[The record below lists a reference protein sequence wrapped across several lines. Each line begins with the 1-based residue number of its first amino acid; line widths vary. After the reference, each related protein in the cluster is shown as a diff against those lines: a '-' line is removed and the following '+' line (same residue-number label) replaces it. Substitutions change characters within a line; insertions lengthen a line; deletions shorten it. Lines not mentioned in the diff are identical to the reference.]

1 MKNNVKKIILTILI
15 MLFAQ
20 MLTFG
25 QVTTADTLKAVENNL
40 FGYDYPTDTDT
51 ARLDRIE
58 TQLYGSKRTG
68 DVKTRLNNIKND
80 MGISITDSSKMPQ
93 KPKNNNTG
101 QINKLP
107 EQPKREQPNLSVKE
121 DSSVDYPIVDKMET
135 IVFNTTYKKDN
146 IYVRLDRLEEKV
158 FSKKSNADLNTR
170 VDRLASAISPGR
182 NSNPMRQDTYNSDIA
197 QNMDN
202 LRNGDITFQMA
213 ALEQEILNSDYNNE
227 NIARRLSRLEQ
238 KLFGR
243 TFLNDSDADRM
254 QRIIAAYEAQK
265 QNYSYE
271 KNRRMQNAAAMSQI
285 GGILLILLSIL
296 L

>member
-1 MKNNVKKIILTILI
+1 
-15 MLFAQ
+15 
-20 MLTFG
+20 
-25 QVTTADTLKAVENNL
+25 
-40 FGYDYPTDTDT
+40 
-51 ARLDRIE
+51 
-58 TQLYGSKRTG
+58 
-68 DVKTRLNNIKND
+68 
-80 MGISITDSSKMPQ
+80 
-93 KPKNNNTG
+93 
-101 QINKLP
+101 
-107 EQPKREQPNLSVKE
+107 
-121 DSSVDYPIVDKMET
+121 
-135 IVFNTTYKKDN
+135 
-146 IYVRLDRLEEKV
+146 
-158 FSKKSNADLNTR
+158 
-170 VDRLASAISPGR
+170 
-182 NSNPMRQDTYNSDIA
+182 MRQDTYNSDIA

-243 TFLNDSDADRM
+243 TFVNDSDADRI

>member
-20 MLTFG
+20 MFAFG

-40 FGYDYPTDTDT
+40 FGYDYPADTDT

-58 TQLYGSKRTG
+58 MQLYGSKRTG
-68 DVKTRLNNIKND
+68 DVKTRLENIKND
-80 MGISITDSSKMPQ
+80 TGISVIDSTKAQQ
-93 KPKNNNTG
+93 KTQNNAG
-101 QINKLP
+101 QVNKLP
-107 EQPKREQPNLSVKE
+107 EQPKKEPPNLSVKE
-121 DSSVDYPIVDKMET
+121 DSSVDYPIVDKMEMT
-135 IVFNTTYKKDN
+135 VFNTTYKKDN

-170 VDRLASAISPGR
+170 VDRLASVISPRR
-182 NSNPMRQDTYNSDIA
+182 NSNPMRQDTYNPDIA
-197 QNMDN
+197 QSMDN

-243 TFLNDSDADRM
+243 TFVNDSDADRM

>member
-1 MKNNVKKIILTILI
+1 MKNNMKKIILTILI
-15 MLFAQ
+15 MIFAQ
-20 MLTFG
+20 MFAFG

-40 FGYDYPTDTDT
+40 FGYDYPTDTDA

-58 TQLYGSKRTG
+58 MQLYGSKRTG
-68 DVKTRLNNIKND
+68 DVKTRLENIKND
-80 MGISITDSSKMPQ
+80 TGISVSDSAKASQ
-93 KPKNNNTG
+93 KQKNNNAG
-101 QINKLP
+101 QVNKLP
-107 EQPKREQPNLSVKE
+107 EQPKKEQPNLSVKE
-121 DSSVDYPIVDKMET
+121 DASVDYPIVDKMET

-170 VDRLASAISPGR
+170 VDRLASAINPAR
-182 NSNPMRQDTYNSDIA
+182 NSNHMRQDTYNPDIA
-197 QNMDN
+197 QNTGN
-202 LRNGDITFQMA
+202 LRNSDITFQMA

-227 NIARRLSRLEQ
+227 NMARRLSRLEQ

-243 TFLNDSDADRM
+243 TFVNDSDADRM